1 MASGLSPK
9 LPLQL
14 DPSDGYGLNKT
25 YIEMVSQNLKM
36 LVLTA
41 PGERIMDPE
50 FGVGIRNYLF
60 EMNSSIT
67 YEEIDN
73 RITNQVDKYMPF
85 LDVRTV
91 ILEPDDIENG
101 NPNLIKI
108 QIKYFIKPLQI
119 FDIVEI
125 LFEDTI

>member
-9 LPLQL
+9 LPLQT
-14 DPSDGYGLNKT
+14 DPNDGYALNKT
-25 YIEMVSQNLKM
+25 YADMVSQNLKM
-36 LVLTA
+36 LILTA

-60 EMNSSIT
+60 EQNHST
-67 YEEIDN
+67 THQEIDLK
-73 RITNQVDKYMPF
+73 IKNQVNKYMPF

-91 ILEPDDIENG
+91 ILGPDEIQDG
-101 NPNLIKI
+101 NPNLLKI
-108 QIKYFIKPLQI
+108 QIKYLITPLQI
-119 FDIVEI
+119 FDVMEI

>member
-14 DPSDGYGLNKT
+14 DPNDGYGLNKT

-36 LVLTA
+36 LILTA
-41 PGERIMDPE
+41 PGERVMDPE

-60 EMNSSIT
+60 EMNSSLT
-67 YEEIDN
+67 YEEIDR
-73 RITNQVDKYMPF
+73 RINNQVNKYMPF

-91 ILEPDDIENG
+91 ILDPDDIKDG
-101 NPNLIKI
+101 NPNLVKV

-119 FDIVEI
+119 FDVVEI

>member
-9 LPLQL
+9 LPVQI
-14 DPSDGYGLNKT
+14 DPNDGYALNKT
-25 YIEMVSQNLKM
+25 YAEMVTQNLKM

-60 EMNSSIT
+60 EPNYSLT
-67 YEEIDN
+67 HEEIDLK
-73 RITNQVDKYMPF
+73 IKSQVNKYLPF
-85 LDVRTV
+85 LDVKTV
-91 ILEPDDIENG
+91 ILGPDDIEAG
-101 NPNLIKI
+101 NPNLLKI
-108 QIKYFIKPLQI
+108 QIKYLIKPLQI
-119 FDIVEI
+119 FDVVEI

>member
-25 YIEMVSQNLKM
+25 YIEMASQNLKM

>member
-9 LPLQL
+9 LPVQI
-14 DPSDGYGLNKT
+14 DPNDGYALNKT
-25 YIEMVSQNLKM
+25 YAEMVTQNLKM

-60 EMNSSIT
+60 EPNHSLT
-67 YEEIDN
+67 HEEIDLK
-73 RITNQVDKYMPF
+73 IKNQVNKYLPF
-85 LDVRTV
+85 LDVKTV
-91 ILEPDDIENG
+91 MLGPDDIEAG
-101 NPNLIKI
+101 NPNLLKI
-108 QIKYFIKPLQI
+108 QIKYLIKPLQI
-119 FDIVEI
+119 FDVVEI

>member
-9 LPLQL
+9 LPLQT
-14 DPSDGYGLNKT
+14 DPNDGYALNKT
-25 YIEMVSQNLKM
+25 YADMVSQNLKM
-36 LVLTA
+36 LILTA

-60 EMNSSIT
+60 EQNHST
-67 YEEIDN
+67 THQEIDLK
-73 RITNQVDKYMPF
+73 IKNQVNKYMPF

-91 ILEPDDIENG
+91 ILGPDEIQDG
-101 NPNLIKI
+101 NPNLLKI
-108 QIKYFIKPLQI
+108 QIKYLITPLQI
-119 FDIVEI
+119 FDVVEI

>member
-14 DPSDGYGLNKT
+14 DTSDGYGLNKT
-25 YIEMVSQNLKM
+25 YAEMVGQNLKM
-36 LVLTA
+36 LILTS

-60 EMNSSIT
+60 EMNTSIT
-67 YEEIDN
+67 YEEIDAK
-73 RITNQVDKYMPF
+73 ITQQVNKYMPF

-91 ILEPDDIENG
+91 ILGPDDVESG
-101 NPNLIKI
+101 NPNLVRV
-108 QIKYFIKPLQI
+108 QVEYLIKPLQV
-119 FDIVEI
+119 FDAVEI
-125 LFEDTI
+125 LLEDTI

>member
-14 DPSDGYGLNKT
+14 DVKDGYALNKT
-25 YIEMVSQNLKM
+25 YIEVVGQNLKM
-36 LVLTA
+36 LILTA

-67 YEEIDN
+67 YEEIN
-73 RITNQVDKYMPF
+73 TRISRQVNKYMPF

-91 ILEPDDIENG
+91 ILGPNDMQDA
-101 NPNLIKI
+101 NPNLMKV
-108 QIKYFIKPLQI
+108 QVEYYIKPLQV
-119 FDIVEI
+119 FDAVEI
-125 LFEDTI
+125 LLEDTI